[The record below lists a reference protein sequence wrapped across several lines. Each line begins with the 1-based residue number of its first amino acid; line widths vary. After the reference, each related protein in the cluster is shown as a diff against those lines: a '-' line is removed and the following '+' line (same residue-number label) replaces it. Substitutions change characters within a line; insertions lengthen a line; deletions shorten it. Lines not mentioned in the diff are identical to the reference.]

1 MTDTNIQSEGEC
13 QECLRHEKDGQ
24 LLCDKIAKL
33 EQENKELREALENH
47 KTLITA
53 LDKYVLAL
61 TAELQQVSPIACIH
75 GWRSGSAEKGVEMRA
90 LIDRARKLLE
100 P

>member
-1 MTDTNIQSEGEC
+1 MTASNIEHEGEC

-33 EQENKELREALENH
+33 EHENRELRDAL
-47 KTLITA
+47 KSFV
-53 LDKYVLAL
+53 Y
-61 TAELQQVSPIACIH
+61 
-75 GWRSGSAEKGVEMRA
+75 SAAVDAILEMNPNSEFSA
-90 LIDRARKLLE
+90 KHETARKLLE